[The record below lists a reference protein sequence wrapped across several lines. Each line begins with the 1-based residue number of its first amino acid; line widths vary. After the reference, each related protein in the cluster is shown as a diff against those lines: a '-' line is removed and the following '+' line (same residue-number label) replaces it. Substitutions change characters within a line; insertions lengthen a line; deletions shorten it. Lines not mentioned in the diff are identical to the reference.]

1 MDHSE
6 ILNYELELANKF
18 RDEHMNQLVYKVG
31 DPYSNSPSS
40 KDPKSDFFK
49 PPDGQMETSQV
60 LFKRLANKGA
70 IVDSSRCS
78 LITEKAR
85 GGSARTQH
93 TDRKAP
99 NFQQWVRLKDA
110 EKRLKKKL
118 IQEEKREIRQELL
131 EYAKNEKYMHDSRV
145 NLMEQW
151 LIKKKLNE
159 AYKVTQLRDDK
170 AQVEIHNEALSQ
182 LHHGY
187 EPKSYKNWLT

>member
-1 MDHSE
+1 M
-6 ILNYELELANKF
+6 
-18 RDEHMNQLVYKVG
+18 
-31 DPYSNSPSS
+31 
-40 KDPKSDFFK
+40 
-49 PPDGQMETSQV
+49 
-60 LFKRLANKGA
+60 
-70 IVDSSRCS
+70 
-78 LITEKAR
+78 
-85 GGSARTQH
+85 
-93 TDRKAP
+93 
-99 NFQQWVRLKDA
+99 RLKDA

-170 AQVEIHNEALSQ
+170 AQVEIQNEALNQ
-182 LHHGY
+182 LHQGY